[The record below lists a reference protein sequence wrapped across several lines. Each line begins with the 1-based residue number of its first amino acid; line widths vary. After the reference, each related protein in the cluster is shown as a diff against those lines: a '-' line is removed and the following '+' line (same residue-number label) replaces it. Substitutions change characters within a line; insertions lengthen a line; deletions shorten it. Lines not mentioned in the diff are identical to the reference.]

1 MKKIKQLGIW
11 MDHSNA
17 FLMELINDTILEN
30 SIVSEF
36 THQEKEDSSIRN
48 EKLMHTKE
56 QHQQSSYYK
65 KLRDAIKNYQE
76 VVLFGPTDAKN
87 ELLNLLKTDHLFEN
101 IKIEVKNSDKM
112 TENQMHAFV
121 REYFK

>member
-1 MKKIKQLGIW
+1 MKNIKQLGIW

-17 FLMELINDTILEN
+17 YLMELTNDIIVTNKVALESTN
-30 SIVSEF
+30 NDAEF
-36 THQEKEDSSIRN
+36 NFYKG
-48 EKLMHTKE
+48 EKLIHKKE
-56 QHQQSSYYK
+56 QHRQLSYYRKIAEVIK
-65 KLRDAIKNYQE
+65 KYQD

-87 ELLNLLKTDHLFEN
+87 ELINLLKTDHLFEG

-112 TENQMHAFV
+112 TEDQMHTFI